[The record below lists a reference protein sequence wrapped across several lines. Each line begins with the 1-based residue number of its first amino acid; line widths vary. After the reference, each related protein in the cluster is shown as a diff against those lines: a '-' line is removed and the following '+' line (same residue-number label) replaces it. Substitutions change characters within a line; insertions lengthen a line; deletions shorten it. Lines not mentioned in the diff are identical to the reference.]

1 MSAWTFI
8 AHTEVGV
15 SGSVITFSS
24 IPNTYTD
31 LFIQFTGRE
40 NTPFL
45 AVRFNGSASNRSA
58 KVLNGGGTT
67 TPSSFS
73 RSDTYVGSNVASIN
87 NGFTANTFSNVGIY
101 VPNYASTTIPKSFS
115 IDGTADN
122 NSATTNFINI
132 VYGLWNSTSAITSV
146 TLSAWGSGDAEN
158 PFVQYSSATLYG
170 ITKGSS
176 GGVTVS

>member
-1 MSAWTFI
+1 MSAWTVI
-8 AHTEVGV
+8 AHTEVG
-15 SGSVITFSS
+15 SGGSVITFSN

-45 AVRFNGSASNRSA
+45 AIRFNGSASNRSTR
-58 KVLNGGGTT
+58 VLNGGGTST
-67 TPSSFS
+67 STFT
-73 RSDTYVGSNVASIN
+73 RTDTYVGSNLASIN

-101 VPNYASTTIPKSFS
+101 IPNYASTTTAKSFS
-115 IDGTADN
+115 LDGTAEN
-122 NSATTNFINI
+122 NSTTTNFLNI
-132 VYGLWNSTSAITSV
+132 VAGHWNSTSAITSV
-146 TLSAWGSGDAEN
+146 TLSAWNSGDTEN

-176 GGVTVS
+176 GGVSVS